1 MKNRNIVHRFLPL
14 DNDKLV
20 ETFLKKWKPDLS
32 IFVDS
37 EIWPNFITKIKNNIP
52 LILINARITG
62 KSFKKMDAFA

>member
-1 MKNRNIVHRFLPL
+1 MIVEKKFMKNRNIVHRFLPL

-37 EIWPNFITKIKNNIP
+37 KFGQ
-52 LILINARITG
+52 ILLR
-62 KSFKKMDAFA
+62 KLKK